1 MVAPEWRKDMKY
13 SEKEIKEIKE
23 KNREMVASIS
33 KIEGYNPDVETV
45 KIESSSYRKDG
56 VVLTILPVTE
66 KRKVFRLLHPTGVAD
81 AIEEYPALP
90 KDLPFEEKKKALEL
104 LDAVIVTSYVY
115 LSSEEFRDKAYVAKA
130 TACVTVT
137 DLEEVP
143 VNAVKKYN
151 DMYALAVGK
160 AETRA
165 LSHAGIGM
173 QYYDKEEE
181 KEEEGKVIDS
191 IGLPDD
197 FGIPAPTTTV
207 PSEPAS
213 KAEPAPEKPKRHRR
227 TKAEIEADRLAE
239 EARKAEAEVKKVE
252 VNDEAVEEDDTD
264 IFSLN
269 DDATAEKEAD
279 LPLEEVW
286 ENAFGKEPDYDNYT
300 TSLDMFKGRKY
311 SDIIKEQPDVLIY
324 VAKNPLPEEE
334 RKVVKH
340 FIEGDETLSKKVKRM
355 IESPGTRADQ
365 KENLM
370 KVMG

>member
-1 MVAPEWRKDMKY
+1 MKY
-13 SEKEIKEIKE
+13 STEEIKEIKE

-90 KDLPFEEKKKALEL
+90 KELPFEEKKKALEL
-104 LDAVIVTSYVY
+104 LDAVIVTSYIY

-143 VNAVKKYN
+143 VNPVKKYN

-173 QYYDKEEE
+173 QYFDKEEE
-181 KEEEGKVIDS
+181 KEEEGKVVDS

-197 FGIPAPTTTV
+197 FGIPAPTTAPV

-213 KAEPAPEKPKRHRR
+213 EAGPVSEKPKRHRR

-239 EARKAEAEVKKVE
+239 EARKAEAEAAKAE
-252 VNDEAVEEDDTD
+252 VNDEAVEEDTD
-264 IFSLN
+264 IFNLN
-269 DDATAEKEAD
+269 DEPTAEEGAT
-279 LPLEEVW
+279 LPLEEIW
-286 ENAFGKEPDYDNYT
+286 ENEFGKEPDYDNYT

-340 FIEGDETLSKKVKRM
+340 FIELDETLSKKVKRM